1 MSAQPN
7 TTPARPSI
15 PGAIRFF
22 KGASGLVTAAQML
35 TILDAAADVAD
46 LTEYAER
53 IIRNH
58 RAEEAVSALH
68 GTANADILG

>member
-1 MSAQPN
+1 
-7 TTPARPSI
+7 
-15 PGAIRFF
+15 
-22 KGASGLVTAAQML
+22 
-35 TILDAAADVAD
+35 LDAAADVAD
-46 LTEYAER
+46 LTECAER